1 MSANLK
7 FGQLIASAIQVV
19 HAFFFT
25 LFGSR
30 NHKQNLD
37 FIDQGAN
44 DASHPGLKQQ

>member
-30 NHKQNLD
+30 NKQNLD
-37 FIDQGAN
+37 FIDQGSN
-44 DASHPGLKQQ
+44 DASYQGLKQR